1 MRLSQTRCKGS
12 NFSINTKPCTLF
24 FQKNIRKV
32 LVSALFMPLSACF
45 GWFCWACEASHACV
59 VERIEVAYMGNVGS
73 HPTFSIHGLRLSS
86 TTQNAVACSSIAPAG
101 LLPVPMPRFDVSA
114 RRNPSSEQV
123 LFVVHGRVQRCPWPC
138 ATLSTAACNVVHG
151 RVQCTR
157 RLSVTGACMAR

>member
-1 MRLSQTRCKGS
+1 MKAPYAEAGGFEPPVRLNPYVSLANWWFQPLTQTSSSVFVRLSQTRCKGS

-86 TTQNAVACSSIAPAG
+86 TAQNAVACSSIAPAG

-114 RRNPSSEQV
+114 RAKSV
-123 LFVVHGRVQRCPWPC
+123 L
-138 ATLSTAACNVVHG
+138 
-151 RVQCTR
+151 
-157 RLSVTGACMAR
+157 